1 MRSDFSLKTKED
13 TDSCRITTGRVAV
26 GALAYYL
33 LRRIERR
40 ATASKK
46 KVKNR
51 KRDKQSIIIVYCY
64 TIPSRYVL
72 HCFWLVLV
80 VVRTNLTVFLLV
92 EVFCLSFVSLHR
104 E

>member
-51 KRDKQSIIIVYCY
+51 KRDKQSIIIVYC
-64 TIPSRYVL
+64 
-72 HCFWLVLV
+72 FWLVLV

-92 EVFCLSFVSLHR
+92 EVFCLSFVSLHG

>member
-51 KRDKQSIIIVYCY
+51 KRDKQSIIIVF
-64 TIPSRYVL
+64 
-72 HCFWLVLV
+72 CFWLVLV

-92 EVFCLSFVSLHR
+92 EVFCLSFVSLHG